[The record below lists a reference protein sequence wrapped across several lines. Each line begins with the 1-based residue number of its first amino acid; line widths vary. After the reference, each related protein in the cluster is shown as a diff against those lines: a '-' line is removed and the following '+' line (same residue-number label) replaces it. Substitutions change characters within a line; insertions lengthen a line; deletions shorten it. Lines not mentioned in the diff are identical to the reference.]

1 MTMYNDFLDRRM
13 ELEGGGPAIS
23 SDPVGAVAS
32 SVAAGIPLSATAG
45 ATAINGTTLDN
56 VPNISSPEAAA
67 LIQNIPPGIAAS
79 AQVQAVAAASLQ
91 SAISNQIA
99 ISASQTMTPSLLATV
114 QPADIAAASAASSS
128 TLQVNLQIMPEGFGS
143 YLDGIL
149 PKDLATA
156 AGAFSATMQQI
167 KNIRNI
173 PIEKFAQVA
182 ATLELATRG
191 LNLVNGTDLPTDV
204 TEAAKA
210 LKLIALGSG
219 PYGTYTY
226 SDFFGCMSGLKYPWA
241 PKIQPAIFAIQTSEL
256 SKIYQQLFLAVT
268 WERGEVTIQQRKYY
282 KNVQPYIP
290 PTYEPFPP
298 YDIIDPGQPRIDNWF
313 YTVTTILVN
322 RGGGYGRENAP
333 PPVVTFTPN
342 NCGASA
348 TTTIGTATPD
358 AMSNG
363 GGTYGRITG
372 YTFNAGV
379 EYLYATTSVDQANAP
394 SPPSAP
400 TEYVNIQSP
409 PTTMSGSNTAGVTDD
424 TGGGSNILVTG
435 WPAMNSTTQT
445 YIDQANAE
453 IARIRSVSP
462 GQAVELNDM
471 WDDIGTQLTIEQ
483 SARNLALKG
492 PPSPNEP
499 LTRIDYGDLYPYPT
513 MLYSFT
519 DLVPNYSK
527 MTEPNMAVQTLEA
540 ISDQDKNAGQ
550 SVIAM
555 MRAERNKAR
564 LIAAGISTD
573 DTIEDVLPPD
583 QAVALIVNGTLS
595 WAPPGVTPT
604 LSNILTSAP
613 ASPFNTEPA
622 GYFDPAT
629 KNFLINKAPVITQ
642 PGQAISPNN
651 PANPFN
657 TTTPTNPITNPSQN
671 TITVQP
677 SILGAPSP
685 AVAAV
690 LGIGTPGNIPI
701 ITGDIG
707 IGSPGISA
715 AAAGVVN
722 NGTGAGGGAGG
733 GGGTTPG
740 AGGGGSG
747 GTTPGAGGGG
757 GITPGAGGGGGGG
770 ITPGAGGGGGN
781 GVAVAPSFFAGPGA
795 GGGLGAQGGGPIV
808 PGSLA
813 GSPYTK
819 LIPPSLNPIYTSGSL
834 LPASLPVQAAIEEV
848 IRCNCDCWI
857 Q

>member
-13 ELEGGGPAIS
+13 ELEGGGAASAFANSGSGALS
-23 SDPVGAVAS
+23 SR
-32 SVAAGIPLSATAG
+32 AG
-45 ATAINGTTLDN
+45 ATAVNETPLNN

-67 LIQNIPPGIAAS
+67 IQNIPPGIAAS
-79 AQVQAVAAASLQ
+79 AQVQAVAAATIDSVT
-91 SAISNQIA
+91 SNQIA
-99 ISASQTMTPSLLATV
+99 ISSAQSLSTPLLNTV
-114 QPADIAAASAASSS
+114 QPADIAAAAIASSS
-128 TLQVNLQIMPEGFGS
+128 PIQVNLQIMPEGFGS

-156 AGAFSATMQQI
+156 AGAFSASMQQI

-182 ATLELATRG
+182 ATLEIATRG
-191 LNLVNGTDLPTDV
+191 LNLVNGTDVPTDV
-204 TEAAKA
+204 SEAANA

-268 WERGEVTIQQRKYY
+268 WERGEVTIQQHKYY

-290 PTYEPFPP
+290 PTYDPFPP
-298 YDIIDPGQPRIDNWF
+298 YDIINPGQPRIDNWF

-333 PPVVTFTPN
+333 PPIVTFTPN

-348 TTTIGTATPD
+348 TTIIGTATPD

-372 YTFNAGV
+372 YIFNAGV
-379 EYLYATTSVDQANAP
+379 EYLYDTTSVDQANAP
-394 SPPSAP
+394 SPPTAP

-445 YIDQANAE
+445 YINQANAE

-492 PPSPNEP
+492 PPLPNEP

-519 DLVPNYSK
+519 DLVPSYSK
-527 MTEPNMAVQTLEA
+527 ITEPNMAVQTLEA
-540 ISDQDKNAGQ
+540 ISDLDKNAGQ
-550 SVIAM
+550 SVVAM
-555 MRAERNKAR
+555 MRAERNKTR

-583 QAVALIVNGTLS
+583 QAVALIVNGVVGNS
-595 WAPPGVTPT
+595 K
-604 LSNILTSAP
+604 P
-613 ASPFNTEPA
+613 AFPFNTEPA

-629 KNFLINKAPVITQ
+629 KNFLVTKAPVITQ
-642 PGQAISPNN
+642 PGQAINPNSP
-651 PANPFN
+651 ASPFN

-671 TITVQP
+671 TIAVQP

-722 NGTGAGGGAGG
+722 NGTGAGG
-733 GGGTTPG
+733 
-740 AGGGGSG
+740 SG
-747 GTTPGAGGGG
+747 VP
-757 GITPGAGGGGGGG
+757 
-770 ITPGAGGGGGN
+770 
-781 GVAVAPSFFAGPGA
+781 VAPAFFAGPGA
-795 GGGLGAQGGGPIV
+795 GGGLGGQGGGPIV

-819 LIPPSLNPIYTSGSL
+819 LIPPSLNPIYTSGVL

-848 IRCNCDCWI
+848 IKCNCDCWI

>member
-1 MTMYNDFLDRRM
+1 MSMYNDFLDRRM

-23 SDPVGAVAS
+23 SDPMGATATSVAS
-32 SVAAGIPLSATAG
+32 GIPLSATTG
-45 ATAINGTTLDN
+45 AVNVALNN
-56 VPNISSPEAAA
+56 VPSIASPEAAA
-67 LIQNIPPGIAAS
+67 ALQNISPAMAAS
-79 AQVQAVAAASLQ
+79 LQGQAVAAATVQ
-91 SAISNQIA
+91 TAISNQIA
-99 ISASQTMTPSLLATV
+99 IAGSQSMTPSLLATV
-114 QPADIAAASAASSS
+114 QPADIAAAATVAAIP
-128 TLQVNLQIMPEGFGS
+128 LQVNLQIMPEGFGS

-348 TTTIGTATPD
+348 TTTVGTATPD

-519 DLVPNYSK
+519 DLVPGYSK

-550 SVIAM
+550 SVVAM

-583 QAVALIVNGTLS
+583 QAVALIANGVVGNS
-595 WAPPGVTPT
+595 K
-604 LSNILTSAP
+604 P
-613 ASPFNTEPA
+613 AFPFNTEPA

-629 KNFLINKAPVITQ
+629 KNFVVTNKPV
-642 PGQAISPNN
+642 A
-651 PANPFN
+651 ANASAS
-657 TTTPTNPITNPSQN
+657 PTNPITNPSLN
-671 TITVQP
+671 TIPVQP
-677 SILGAPSP
+677 TVLGAPAST
-685 AVAAV
+685 VANV
-690 LGIGTPGNIPI
+690 LGIGTPDNLPI
-701 ITGDIG
+701 IPNSIG
-707 IGSPGISA
+707 LGSPGLI
-715 AAAGVVN
+715 
-722 NGTGAGGGAGG
+722 GGA
-733 GGGTTPG
+733 P
-740 AGGGGSG
+740 
-747 GTTPGAGGGG
+747 
-757 GITPGAGGGGGGG
+757 IQ
-770 ITPGAGGGGGN
+770 
-781 GVAVAPSFFAGPGA
+781 GPGV
-795 GGGLGAQGGGPIV
+795 GGGLGGQGGGPIV

-819 LIPPSLNPIYTSGSL
+819 LIPPALNPIYTSGSL

>member
-13 ELEGGGPAIS
+13 ELEGGI
-23 SDPVGAVAS
+23 
-32 SVAAGIPLSATAG
+32 SATSSTSDSGALSRKPG
-45 ATAINGTTLDN
+45 ATAVNVASLDN

-67 LIQNIPPGIAAS
+67 VIQNIPPGILAT
-79 AQVQAVAAASLQ
+79 AQVQAVAAATIDSTITNQTAIAVQ
-91 SAISNQIA
+91 SIS
-99 ISASQTMTPSLLATV
+99 TPLLTTV
-114 QPADIAAASAASSS
+114 QPADIAAAAVVSSS
-128 TLQVNLQIMPEGFGS
+128 PLQVNLQIMPEGFGS

-149 PKDLATA
+149 PKDLATT

-204 TEAAKA
+204 SEAASA

-290 PTYEPFPP
+290 PTYDPFPP

-564 LIAAGISTD
+564 LLAAGITTD
-573 DTIEDVLPPD
+573 DTIPDVLP
-583 QAVALIVNGTLS
+583 QEQEVALIANGVVGNS
-595 WAPPGVTPT
+595 K
-604 LSNILTSAP
+604 P
-613 ASPFNTEPA
+613 AFPFNTEPT

-629 KNFLINKAPVITQ
+629 KNFLINRAPVITQ
-642 PGQAISPNN
+642 PGQALNPNN

-671 TITVQP
+671 TIAVQP
-677 SILGAPSP
+677 SILGAPLPS
-685 AVAAV
+685 VAAV
-690 LGIGTPGNIPI
+690 LGIGTPSGIPI
-701 ITGDIG
+701 ISGDIG
-707 IGSPGISA
+707 IGSPGISSVLGNPA
-715 AAAGVVN
+715 
-722 NGTGAGGGAGG
+722 TG
-733 GGGTTPG
+733 
-740 AGGGGSG
+740 S
-747 GTTPGAGGGG
+747 
-757 GITPGAGGGGGGG
+757 
-770 ITPGAGGGGGN
+770 
-781 GVAVAPSFFAGPGA
+781 VAPGFFAGPGA
-795 GGGLGAQGGGPIV
+795 GGGLGGQGGGPIV